1 MWIDSRGGLF
11 SRLFVLACQSVF
23 LSFFLFLMGL
33 PAQAQSGAI
42 TLVQHAGKDAG
53 NSTSST
59 LSFGTNNTAGNW
71 IAVCVRAGA
80 LNEVIAVGDTRG
92 NFYRKAIQFNQTT
105 DGFTGAIFYAES
117 IAGGANTVTVSDSI
131 SGTLRFSILEYSGVA
146 TSASLDVAAAAQGSN
161 NAPSSAPSVNTTAN
175 GDLLLG
181 TVMTGNGQN
190 YTAGPG
196 YKIEESVPGVGN
208 AKMMVEDQVQTISGA
223 AIAAAT
229 IGSADDWAIGLAA
242 FKAANGTGGTAPTI
256 TGLNPTSGVA
266 GTSVVITGTNFG
278 SPQGTSTVKFNGVT
292 AAPTAWSATSITA
305 PVPAGATT
313 GSVIVT
319 VGGLASNGVTF
330 TVPPSPSV
338 TINQAAAQADPTNA
352 STINFTA
359 VFSAAVTGFINTDV
373 TLSGTAGATT
383 VVVTGSGTTYNV
395 AVSGMTQTG
404 TVIATIPAG
413 VATANGAPN
422 TASAS
427 TDNTVTYDITPP
439 SVTVNQAASQTDP
452 TSTSPINFTAVFSK
466 TVTGFSS
473 TGVTLGGTAGATT
486 AVVTGSGTTYNI
498 AVSGMTTSGTVIA
511 SIAAGKAN
519 DLAGNLNTA
528 STSTDNTVTFNAAA
542 PSVTINQA
550 AAQADPTNASP
561 INFTAVFSTA
571 VTGFINTDVTLSG
584 TAGATTVVVTG
595 SGTTYNVAVSGM
607 TQTGTVIASIP
618 AGVATANGTT
628 NTASTSTD
636 NTVTYDITPPSVTV
650 NQAAS
655 QTDPTSTSP
664 INFTAVFSQAVTGF
678 SNTGVTLGGTAGA
691 TTAVVTG
698 SGTTYNIA
706 VSGMTTSGTVT
717 ASIAAGK
724 ANDLAGNPNTA
735 STSTDNTVTYNPQ
748 SGLVAAYSFEEG
760 TGTTTADSSGNN
772 NTGTLSA
779 GVTWTTGRVGNAVAF
794 NGTSGDITINEA
806 PSLDLNGSF
815 TLSAWVNPA
824 SVSGTGT
831 LLIKE
836 TTVGCGYF
844 LQIANGQ
851 IASGFNNGSGCV
863 EHDTTN
869 ANLAAGNWYFLS
881 IVLDHS
887 SNTYNT
893 YLNGNLL
900 SSAAETGVP
909 VPNTQPLV
917 LGRSGCSGCG
927 FERLNGILDEVKVYN
942 RALSASEVQTLF
954 NAAVGGPAISGLN
967 PTSGLTGTSVVIT
980 GTNFGSP
987 QGTST
992 VKFNGVTAAP
1002 TAWSATSITAPVPAG
1017 ATTGSVIV
1025 TVGGLASNGVT
1036 FNVTNLSVTI
1046 SPKRAA
1052 VTLSQPQ
1059 QFTGTLSND
1068 PQNGGVSWSVDG
1080 VAGGSSTNGTVSSAG
1095 LYTPGT
1101 QPGVHTVTVTS
1112 NSSPSTSASAT
1123 VAVTDF
1129 PGMYT
1134 YHNDNARTGQ
1144 NLKEY
1149 ALTPATVNSS
1159 TFGVLFSCAVDGYL
1173 YATPLYVPG
1182 LNISGQTRNVVFIA
1196 TEHDSVYAFDA
1207 DSPSCVQLWHVNFL
1221 STGVTT
1227 VSPADVNEFGDLTP
1241 EIGITSTPVI
1251 DPTTNTIYV
1260 MAKTKETVG
1269 TGCSTAN
1276 PCFIHRLH
1284 ALDMITGA
1292 EKFNGPV
1299 VVTGPNFNPLTH
1311 LQRAALL
1318 LNNGTVYVAI
1328 GSHGDNG
1335 VWQGWMMAYTAAAPL
1350 TQQWV
1355 YHTTDPINGNNGG
1368 AIWNS
1373 GNGPAVD
1380 SSGNIYVETGNGFF
1394 DGVNNFSDSVIKI
1407 SPQGTR
1413 LDFFTPFDQQIM
1425 QTNDIDLGSSNP
1437 IVLPDSVGSATHPHL
1452 LIATGKVG
1460 VIYLLDQTNMGGFN
1474 SASNHD
1480 VEEIN
1485 VAFNTG
1491 SATNG
1496 FYGQPAYWNGN
1507 IYAVVVGDVM
1517 RQYAISNGNITI
1529 GAVSHSTNQFGFRGA
1544 TPAVSANGTTNGIV
1558 WVADVSGYESG
1569 GPTILNAYDATN
1581 LGSRLYISPSGGAGA
1596 ASLATK
1602 FTVPTIANGKVYL
1615 AGQNAFTVFG
1625 LLPN

>member
-1 MWIDSRGGLF
+1 
-11 SRLFVLACQSVF
+11 
-23 LSFFLFLMGL
+23 
-33 PAQAQSGAI
+33 
-42 TLVQHAGKDAG
+42 
-53 NSTSST
+53 
-59 LSFGTNNTAGNW
+59 
-71 IAVCVRAGA
+71 
-80 LNEVIAVGDTRG
+80 
-92 NFYRKAIQFNQTT
+92 
-105 DGFTGAIFYAES
+105 
-117 IAGGANTVTVSDSI
+117 
-131 SGTLRFSILEYSGVA
+131 
-146 TSASLDVAAAAQGSN
+146 
-161 NAPSSAPSVNTTAN
+161 
-175 GDLLLG
+175 
-181 TVMTGNGQN
+181 
-190 YTAGPG
+190 
-196 YKIEESVPGVGN
+196 
-208 AKMMVEDQVQTISGA
+208 
-223 AIAAAT
+223 
-229 IGSADDWAIGLAA
+229 
-242 FKAANGTGGTAPTI
+242 
-256 TGLNPTSGVA
+256 
-266 GTSVVITGTNFG
+266 
-278 SPQGTSTVKFNGVT
+278 
-292 AAPTAWSATSITA
+292 
-305 PVPAGATT
+305 
-313 GSVIVT
+313 
-319 VGGLASNGVTF
+319 
-330 TVPPSPSV
+330 
-338 TINQAAAQADPTNA
+338 
-352 STINFTA
+352 
-359 VFSAAVTGFINTDV
+359 
-373 TLSGTAGATT
+373 
-383 VVVTGSGTTYNV
+383 
-395 AVSGMTQTG
+395 
-404 TVIATIPAG
+404 
-413 VATANGAPN
+413 
-422 TASAS
+422 
-427 TDNTVTYDITPP
+427 
-439 SVTVNQAASQTDP
+439 
-452 TSTSPINFTAVFSK
+452 
-466 TVTGFSS
+466 
-473 TGVTLGGTAGATT
+473 
-486 AVVTGSGTTYNI
+486 
-498 AVSGMTTSGTVIA
+498 
-511 SIAAGKAN
+511 
-519 DLAGNLNTA
+519 
-528 STSTDNTVTFNAAA
+528 
-542 PSVTINQA
+542 
-550 AAQADPTNASP
+550 
-561 INFTAVFSTA
+561 
-571 VTGFINTDVTLSG
+571 
-584 TAGATTVVVTG
+584 
-595 SGTTYNVAVSGM
+595 
-607 TQTGTVIASIP
+607 
-618 AGVATANGTT
+618 
-628 NTASTSTD
+628 
-636 NTVTYDITPPSVTV
+636 
-650 NQAAS
+650 
-655 QTDPTSTSP
+655 
-664 INFTAVFSQAVTGF
+664 
-678 SNTGVTLGGTAGA
+678 
-691 TTAVVTG
+691 
-698 SGTTYNIA
+698 
-706 VSGMTTSGTVT
+706 
-717 ASIAAGK
+717 
-724 ANDLAGNPNTA
+724 
-735 STSTDNTVTYNPQ
+735 
-748 SGLVAAYSFEEG
+748 
-760 TGTTTADSSGNN
+760 
-772 NTGTLSA
+772 
-779 GVTWTTGRVGNAVAF
+779 
-794 NGTSGDITINEA
+794 
-806 PSLDLNGSF
+806 
-815 TLSAWVNPA
+815 
-824 SVSGTGT
+824 
-831 LLIKE
+831 
-836 TTVGCGYF
+836 
-844 LQIANGQ
+844 
-851 IASGFNNGSGCV
+851 
-863 EHDTTN
+863 
-869 ANLAAGNWYFLS
+869 
-881 IVLDHS
+881 
-887 SNTYNT
+887 
-893 YLNGNLL
+893 
-900 SSAAETGVP
+900 
-909 VPNTQPLV
+909 
-917 LGRSGCSGCG
+917 
-927 FERLNGILDEVKVYN
+927 
-942 RALSASEVQTLF
+942 
-954 NAAVGGPAISGLN
+954 
-967 PTSGLTGTSVVIT
+967 
-980 GTNFGSP
+980 
-987 QGTST
+987 
-992 VKFNGVTAAP
+992 
-1002 TAWSATSITAPVPAG
+1002 
-1017 ATTGSVIV
+1017 
-1025 TVGGLASNGVT
+1025 GVT